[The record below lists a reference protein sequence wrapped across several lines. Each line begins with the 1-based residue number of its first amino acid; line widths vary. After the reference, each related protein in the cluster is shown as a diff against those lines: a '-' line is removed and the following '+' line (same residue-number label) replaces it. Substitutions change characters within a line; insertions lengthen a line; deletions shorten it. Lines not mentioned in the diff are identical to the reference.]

1 MYLADIGGDGMS
13 MSYLRK
19 TYKVPVKR
27 GGRVRFKF
35 RGEWC
40 LGTIRSATHY
50 VHVEPDQIE
59 GFKVRIRF
67 HPCDENLIY
76 LSKSVCPQQEE
87 SGKGGE

>member
-1 MYLADIGGDGMS
+1 MS

-35 RGEWC
+35 FGEWYF
-40 LGTIRSATHY
+40 GTIRSATHY

-76 LSKSVCPQQEE
+76 LSKAECQQQEQ
-87 SGKGGE
+87 SGRGSDEQIQNDRPAR